1 MTYSVKI
8 GISPEEHDQFVINH
22 PLTNLLQSSSWAKV
36 KDSWGNDR
44 IGFYDNGQ
52 LVAVASVLV
61 QPLPLGF
68 TMIYIPRGP
77 VMDYSNK
84 ELLNV
89 VIKQLKKYGRK
100 KKALF
105 IKCDPFILLSDHQ
118 VGKEANDKSFGHETI
133 KNLTDAGA
141 EWTGRTEDLSQNIQP
156 RFQANI
162 YVEGFSEAALPKKIR
177 QSIRTSRNK
186 GVDIVFGSVD
196 LVDDFAKL
204 MKKTEDRKQIHLRGQ
219 DYYEKLLKTYG
230 DDAFITMATIDVNSS
245 LSNSKEKL
253 KQAQFTK
260 STFTENTKA
269 GKRKNI
275 EVDIVR
281 LQKEIDFYESLKE
294 KNISV
299 LPLAGTLSIN
309 YGDTSENIYAGM
321 DEEYRQYNAPLIT
334 WFETARHAFEKGAK
348 WQNMGGIENEL
359 DGGLYQFKSKFNPM
373 IEEFIGEF
381 NIPINPLLYR
391 LSNTAYT
398 LRKKLRSKH

>member
-1 MTYSVKI
+1 MTYSVTI
-8 GISPEEHDQFVINH
+8 GISPAEHDQFVINH
-22 PLTNLLQSSSWAKV
+22 PLTNLLQSSSWAKI

-77 VMDYSNK
+77 VMDYGNK
-84 ELLNV
+84 ELLAF
-89 VIKQLKKYGRK
+89 VIEQLKKYGK
-100 KKALF
+100 QKKALF
-105 IKCDPFILLSDHQ
+105 IKCDPFILLADHQ
-118 VGKEANDKSFGHETI
+118 VDEESSDKRFGQDVI

-162 YVEGFSEAALPKKIR
+162 YAEGFSEAALPKKIR

-186 GVDIVFGSVD
+186 GVDIVFGSID

-230 DDAFITMATIDVNSS
+230 DDAFITMAIIDVNSS

-260 STFTENTKA
+260 STFTESTKA

-309 YGDTSENIYAGM
+309 YGQTSENIYAGM
-321 DEEYRQYNAPLIT
+321 DEEYKQYNAPLIT

-348 WQNMGGIENEL
+348 WQNMGGIENKL

-381 NIPINPLLYR
+381 NIPVNPLLYR

>member
-22 PLTNLLQSSSWAKV
+22 PLTNLLQSSSWAKI
-36 KDSWGNDR
+36 KDTWGNDR
-44 IGFYDNGQ
+44 IGFYENGQ

-77 VMDYSNK
+77 VMDYGNK
-84 ELLNV
+84 ELLTFV
-89 VIKQLKKYGRK
+89 LEQLKKYGK
-100 KKALF
+100 QKKALF
-105 IKCDPFILLSDHQ
+105 IKCDPFILLADHQ
-118 VGKEANDKSFGHETI
+118 VDEESSDKLFGHDVI
-133 KNLTDAGA
+133 NNLTDAGA
-141 EWTGRTEDLSQNIQP
+141 EWTGRTEDLAQNIQP

-162 YVEGFSEAALPKKIR
+162 YAEGFSEAVLPKKIR

-186 GVDIVFGSVD
+186 GVNIVFGSVD

-275 EVDIVR
+275 EVDIIR

-348 WQNMGGIENEL
+348 WQNMGGIENKL

-381 NIPINPLLYR
+381 NIPVNLLLYR